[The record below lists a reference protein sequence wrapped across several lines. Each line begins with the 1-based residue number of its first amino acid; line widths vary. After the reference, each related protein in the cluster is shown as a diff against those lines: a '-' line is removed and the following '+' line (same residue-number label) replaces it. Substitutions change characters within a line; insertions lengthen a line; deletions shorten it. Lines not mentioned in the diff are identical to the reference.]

1 MDLFRTE
8 GGLAVPAVTARQMRD
23 VDRVAVEEIGP
34 SLEQMMENAGR
45 SLAWLCTTMLG
56 EP

>member
-1 MDLFRTE
+1 MFRTE